1 MKTKEEKLEICST
14 CTKRKF
20 NPEKGLICSLTNEE
34 PIFDDECPAFEADSD
49 QLQKPKDNNT
59 PQSISGWLTFFLW
72 VGIGLGVIV
81 STKTAFNEI
90 IIEGINWY
98 LASAYATYI
107 IALDIIAV
115 YTIIVYSNLHK
126 LFRNILHKQL
136 LIKQFKSWVFR
147 NKGRIEHFPF
157 FH

>member
-59 PQSISGWLTFFLW
+59 PQSISGWLTFFYGSASDSESLYRPKQP
-72 VGIGLGVIV
+72 LMKLSLRV
-81 STKTAFNEI
+81 STGTS
-90 IIEGINWY
+90 
-98 LASAYATYI
+98 L
-107 IALDIIAV
+107 
-115 YTIIVYSNLHK
+115 LHMQP
-126 LFRNILHKQL
+126 I
-136 LIKQFKSWVFR
+136 
-147 NKGRIEHFPF
+147 
-157 FH
+157 